1 MASGKLFANIKLN
14 KTYMFFYST
23 RTLGLPKKLRMLSV
37 YLPFTNRQTGV
48 LLSFGGNKN
57 FGITLFSGF
66 KFYDLLK

>member
-1 MASGKLFANIKLN
+1 
-14 KTYMFFYST
+14 MFFYST

-48 LLSFGGNKN
+48 LLSFGGNTK